1 MADKKSDE
9 NRSTVR
15 EDRHVEEETEGLQKR
30 VPKKADWV
38 SEEESRRKK
47 THRST
52 VLGRLTHKSN
62 VLKSLMERNDLSKVQ
77 ENMEEWQKAYCD
89 LEEASG
95 DYQTTLDADQ
105 LKEDTEKWVG
115 PRFAELD
122 QFRDRVH
129 EWINLTSEKEEETG
143 IKPSDS
149 VSQACSQGSSVA
161 SSARLRA
168 ELRRAELREKA
179 AALDQK
185 MKLQEREFQIKRE
198 EMELRRQQELLEVRT
213 EMAQEEAKLKVI
225 DNFEAYGQPQPRIRL
240 PFELPTSEHQGERS
254 DQFRTAPTVK
264 KEPYQTSLNPEAA
277 SFTSTSRRDREKQN
291 SPTPEEFLQGLV
303 NQQAEVTKLMMEHNK
318 KSSLPTRAII
328 SFEGDPLSYTQFIK
342 AFKHAIEDKTQD
354 PEDRLH
360 YLGQYTRGEAR
371 ELVTSC
377 VLMDPEEGFKE
388 AKRLLEERYG
398 TPFKVSRAYAEEAK
412 RWSEIKHD
420 DKPAL
425 RKFSLFLT
433 KCLNAMKGDQYLQE
447 LDHYTNIAL
456 LVGKLPYRLK
466 ERWRRKSHDIQRQGR
481 VKFKDLVDFVKQ
493 EEQVSSND
501 MFDDKSAKESFKR
514 NPGTRYQRDRAKG
527 SSLAVTTE
535 PNQNRAFCQFC
546 NSESHGLTVCKKLGG
561 KPYKERLDYVKQK
574 GLCYGCL
581 SGTNHLAKEC
591 WKKATCTTC
600 QMQHPTVLHRDTPH
614 KQASVGCV
622 KHSSR
627 EGVPSIIPVA
637 VRSKKS
643 GKTVQ
648 TYALLDN
655 GSDVVICTEALKR
668 QLKSK
673 GRETKLSLS
682 TINGTKEVKS
692 EVLGDLEVLD
702 MERNN
707 CIPIPTAYVQEK
719 IPVSK
724 ERIISTEDL
733 KAWPYLR
740 EVEMPKINADIG
752 LLIGNNV
759 QSAMEP
765 WRIINSQG
773 GGPYAIKTLLGW
785 SVNGPLMGASDG
797 KMASV
802 NRISLEQQL
811 TQYFNNDFN
820 EKIEDKKEMSVE
832 DQRFMNI
839 MSEGTKKEEGHYQ
852 VPLPF
857 RNSRPVLPNNKSV
870 ALQRAKHLQKKMS
883 KDEKFKEDY
892 VQFVQTVIERG
903 YAEKVPSEEMETEDT
918 NGGKVWY
925 IPHHGVYHPQKKKI
939 RVVFD
944 CAAPYAGTSL
954 NKELLQGPD
963 LTSTLV
969 GVLTRFRQEP
979 VALMADI
986 EAMFSQV
993 KVPVEDRDYLRFL
1006 WWPEGNLDKPLQEYR
1021 MAVHV
1026 FGATSS
1032 PSCASFA
1039 LKKLAEDG
1047 EGRYTEKVLESIRNN
1062 FYVDDLLKSTSTVTE
1077 GGHLAKDMR
1086 EACKEGGFR
1095 LTKWVSNSREV
1106 LKTVPVAEMSEE
1118 VRDLNLDLD
1127 TMPVER
1133 TLGMLWN
1140 VQTDTLGFRNVVK
1153 DKPATKRGILSTVS
1167 SMYDP
1172 LGLIAPATLQPKLL
1186 LQDLCREGTTW
1197 DEEIPDKH
1205 IESWRQWEVELPLL
1219 SRSFTVSRCV
1229 KPAGFGTPTSVQLH
1243 HFADASEVGY
1253 GTASYMRIGNQEG
1266 RVHCTLLMGKARVAP
1281 LKAHTIPRLE
1291 LKAAEIAVRVNST
1304 LQRELDVNVDETF
1317 FWTDSTTVLRYINN
1331 ERTRYHT
1338 FVANRLTA
1346 IRNASDPK
1354 QWRYVESQQNPADDA
1369 SRGQTIQKFVEND
1382 RWVNGPPFLWCSP
1395 SEWPQ
1400 MPEGLQQP
1408 PQGDPEVKVNA
1419 IGVEEAQKSPMDA
1432 LIVHYSSWHRLKK
1445 AVAWIIK
1452 VKQALRQKNNG
1463 HWSRID
1469 NARSQ
1474 NKAEGAIFK
1483 HVQHRYYHQEIVS
1496 LKRSKDAGVAS
1507 TSSVYKLNP
1516 ILGEDGLLRVGG
1528 RLDMSSLSEE
1538 EKHPI
1543 ILPKESAVTPLIIRS
1558 IHEEVGHMGR
1568 NYVTAKVRERYWI
1581 PQSSTLIRKIISRC
1595 VTCRRHHGKTGEQKM
1610 ADLPSHRVT
1619 PDEPPFT
1626 NVGVDYFGPF
1636 EVKRGRSI
1644 VKRYGVIFT
1653 CTTTRA
1659 VHLEK
1664 ADSLDTDSCINALR
1678 RFIARRGQV
1687 KQIWSDNGTNLVG
1700 AKAELKKEIAG
1711 WNQDKIK
1718 DALLQKEV
1726 DWKFSPPKGSHFGGV
1741 WERQIRT
1748 IRQVL
1753 NAIMKKNPLDDE
1765 GLHTLLCEAESI
1777 VNGRPITAVNNEVDD
1792 LEALTP
1798 NRLLTMKM
1806 KTSLPPNLTSKNDL
1820 YARRRWKQVQYLADL
1835 FWKRWSQEY
1844 LTSLQERQKWGKQR
1858 QNLAVGDIV
1867 LLKDET
1873 SPRSC
1878 WPLGR
1883 VLEVTHH
1890 SDGLVRR
1897 VKVKTQNNVLERP
1910 IDKLCVLL

>member
-1 MADKKSDE
+1 MADKKSEED
-9 NRSTVR
+9 RSTVR

-62 VLKSLMERNDLSKVQ
+62 VLKSLMERNDLSEVQ
-77 ENMEEWQKAYCD
+77 KGMEEWQKAYCD

-149 VSQACSQGSSVA
+149 VSQACSQSSSVA

-185 MKLQEREFQIKRE
+185 MKLQEKEFQIKRE

-225 DNFEAYGQPQPRIRL
+225 DNFEAYGQPKPRIRL
-240 PFELPTSEHQGERS
+240 PFEPPTSEHQRERS

-264 KEPYQTSLNPEAA
+264 EEPYQTSLNPEAA
-277 SFTSTSRRDREKQN
+277 SFTMTNRSDREKQN

-501 MFDDKSAKESFKR
+501 IFDDKSAKESFKR
-514 NPGTRYQRDRAKG
+514 NPGTRYQRDRAKA
-527 SSLAVTTE
+527 LAWRV
-535 PNQNRAFCQFC
+535 
-546 NSESHGLTVCKKLGG
+546 S
-561 KPYKERLDYVKQK
+561 
-574 GLCYGCL
+574 
-581 SGTNHLAKEC
+581 
-591 WKKATCTTC
+591 
-600 QMQHPTVLHRDTPH
+600 
-614 KQASVGCV
+614 GCV

-733 KAWPYLR
+733 EAWPYLR

-765 WRIINSQG
+765 WRIINSQE

-1047 EGRYTEKVLESIRNN
+1047 EGRYTEEVLESIRNN

-1197 DEEIPDKH
+1197 DEEIP
-1205 IESWRQWEVELPLL
+1205 
-1219 SRSFTVSRCV
+1219 
-1229 KPAGFGTPTSVQLH
+1229 
-1243 HFADASEVGY
+1243 
-1253 GTASYMRIGNQEG
+1253 
-1266 RVHCTLLMGKARVAP
+1266 
-1281 LKAHTIPRLE
+1281 
-1291 LKAAEIAVRVNST
+1291 
-1304 LQRELDVNVDETF
+1304 
-1317 FWTDSTTVLRYINN
+1317 
-1331 ERTRYHT
+1331 
-1338 FVANRLTA
+1338 
-1346 IRNASDPK
+1346 
-1354 QWRYVESQQNPADDA
+1354 
-1369 SRGQTIQKFVEND
+1369 
-1382 RWVNGPPFLWCSP
+1382 
-1395 SEWPQ
+1395 
-1400 MPEGLQQP
+1400 
-1408 PQGDPEVKVNA
+1408 
-1419 IGVEEAQKSPMDA
+1419 
-1432 LIVHYSSWHRLKK
+1432 
-1445 AVAWIIK
+1445 
-1452 VKQALRQKNNG
+1452 
-1463 HWSRID
+1463 
-1469 NARSQ
+1469 
-1474 NKAEGAIFK
+1474 
-1483 HVQHRYYHQEIVS
+1483 
-1496 LKRSKDAGVAS
+1496 
-1507 TSSVYKLNP
+1507 
-1516 ILGEDGLLRVGG
+1516 
-1528 RLDMSSLSEE
+1528 
-1538 EKHPI
+1538 
-1543 ILPKESAVTPLIIRS
+1543 
-1558 IHEEVGHMGR
+1558 
-1568 NYVTAKVRERYWI
+1568 
-1581 PQSSTLIRKIISRC
+1581 
-1595 VTCRRHHGKTGEQKM
+1595 
-1610 ADLPSHRVT
+1610 
-1619 PDEPPFT
+1619 
-1626 NVGVDYFGPF
+1626 
-1636 EVKRGRSI
+1636 
-1644 VKRYGVIFT
+1644 
-1653 CTTTRA
+1653 
-1659 VHLEK
+1659 
-1664 ADSLDTDSCINALR
+1664 
-1678 RFIARRGQV
+1678 
-1687 KQIWSDNGTNLVG
+1687 
-1700 AKAELKKEIAG
+1700 
-1711 WNQDKIK
+1711 
-1718 DALLQKEV
+1718 
-1726 DWKFSPPKGSHFGGV
+1726 
-1741 WERQIRT
+1741 
-1748 IRQVL
+1748 
-1753 NAIMKKNPLDDE
+1753 
-1765 GLHTLLCEAESI
+1765 
-1777 VNGRPITAVNNEVDD
+1777 
-1792 LEALTP
+1792 
-1798 NRLLTMKM
+1798 
-1806 KTSLPPNLTSKNDL
+1806 
-1820 YARRRWKQVQYLADL
+1820 
-1835 FWKRWSQEY
+1835 
-1844 LTSLQERQKWGKQR
+1844 
-1858 QNLAVGDIV
+1858 
-1867 LLKDET
+1867 
-1873 SPRSC
+1873 
-1878 WPLGR
+1878 
-1883 VLEVTHH
+1883 
-1890 SDGLVRR
+1890 
-1897 VKVKTQNNVLERP
+1897 
-1910 IDKLCVLL
+1910 